1 MTLRGA
7 IYWPGVAAAGA
18 VAALLKYRGLPAGE
32 WAISLFALAAGA
44 FLTLEAGWKLARWPG
59 RLVPRF
65 LRMVI
70 GATLLVFHAGDVAR
84 LGF

>member
-1 MTLRGA
+1 MTLREA
-7 IYWPGVAAAGA
+7 VFWVGVAGASAGA
-18 VAALLKYRGLPAGE
+18 TLLKYQGNPLGE

-44 FLTLEAGWKLARWPG
+44 FLTIEAGWKLARRPE

-70 GATLLVFHAGDVAR
+70 GATLLVFHFRDLAR
-84 LGF
+84 LGG